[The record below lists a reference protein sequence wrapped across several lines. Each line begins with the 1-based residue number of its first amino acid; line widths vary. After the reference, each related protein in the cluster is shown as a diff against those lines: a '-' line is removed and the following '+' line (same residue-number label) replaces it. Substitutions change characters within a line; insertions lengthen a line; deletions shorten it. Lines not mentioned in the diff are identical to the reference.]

1 MTEKLHITKKDI
13 GRKVFTIAK
22 SEYTTKYYKV
32 LANDEDQATDIL
44 YEAREISSQDKDEV
58 MHFDEEILFEGCRE
72 EFDDIVVN
80 EIDEI
85 TEDDFDKDPT
95 LSDWYYEGEH

>member
-1 MTEKLHITKKDI
+1 MIEKLHITKKDI

-22 SEYTTKYYKV
+22 SEYITKFYKV
-32 LANDEDQATDIL
+32 VADDKEQATDIL
-44 YEAREISSQDKDEV
+44 HEAREISSQDKDEV

-85 TEDDFDKDPT
+85 TENDFDKDPE